1 MTRGWPVRPWMG
13 ALAATAAM
21 ALMPAVALADDGPS
35 VYEFKLP
42 NKAAAEKLIDL
53 GYDLSDGLDQSQ
65 PGFVKATIVASD
77 EEKAQLEAMG
87 YPAVATIQTP
97 ADVDALRAARQ
108 ATIDEENAAKDA
120 LESAGKNTKSAV
132 GTVRAQHAD
141 YWEDA
146 GGRWLSIEGTT
157 TQAAVAPPRTYSG
170 PTLVA
175 SWYDAGGTQVGTG
188 NLTAYLDTDVTPVAP
203 YLYHVTRFRLGDA
216 STTG

>member
-108 ATIDEENAAKDA
+108 ATIDEE
-120 LESAGKNTKSAV
+120 
-132 GTVRAQHAD
+132 HA
-141 YWEDA
+141 
-146 GGRWLSIEGTT
+146 SVT
-157 TQAAVAPPRTYSG
+157 PPRTYSG

-175 SWYDAGGTQVGTG
+175 SWDDAAGTQVGTG
-188 NLTAYLDTDVTPVAP
+188 NRTAYLDTDVTPVAP
-203 YLYHVTRFRLGDA
+203 YLYHV
-216 STTG
+216 